1 MDLNG
6 VYYPVYESSF
16 SDHWAGRCPLTDE
29 EVKQLS
35 ELTGLDFGRLNSW
48 TRTQPAQI
56 SFDRPEESP
65 CLDVIRNDKEKYKKA
80 VSILKE
86 GRKRLKETP
95 RGDIEKDLIPCEKHQ
110 GQLRKYAVRLEENLK
125 SNCSIAEGDKYYD
138 PK

>member
-1 MDLNG
+1 M
-6 VYYPVYESSF
+6 
-16 SDHWAGRCPLTDE
+16 TDE

-35 ELTGLDFGRLNSW
+35 ELTGLDFGALNRW
-48 TRTQPAQI
+48 QRKQMAQI

-65 CLDVIRNDKEKYKKA
+65 CLDVIRNDKQKMQQA
-80 VSILKE
+80 IAILKE